1 MVRDRGA
8 DLHTHTNASD
18 GVLTPTEL
26 VEAAAK
32 SDILALGITDH
43 DTMQGIEEALEVA
56 ERIGFAVIPGVE
68 LSTYWESPV
77 LGPQT
82 VHLLAYAPNPN
93 SDLLSKHMADAKYD
107 REHRAES
114 IVRKLNELGLA
125 IEWLRVREIAGDAQ
139 IGRPHIARA
148 ILERGYETDWNRIF
162 DRWIGNDAPAYV
174 SGSKLDTLDAVN
186 MVVAA
191 GGLPVVAHPYYDFH
205 GGTLDLEN
213 LLPPLVHAGL
223 KGLEVYYGGI
233 DRQNTVKYEVIA
245 AEHGLLATGGS
256 DFHGGD
262 LSNDITIGCAVC
274 PRETLLQICEM
285 TGTDP
290 SQI

>member
-1 MVRDRGA
+1 MVRALGA

-18 GVLTPTEL
+18 GMLTPTEL
-26 VEAAAK
+26 VETAAK

-56 ERIGFAVIPGVE
+56 DRISFTVIPGVE

-82 VHLLAYAPNPN
+82 VHLLAYAPDSD
-93 SDLLSKHMADAKYD
+93 SDLLSKYMVDAKYD
-107 REHRAES
+107 RENRAER
-114 IVRKLNELGLA
+114 IVCKLNELGLS

-148 ILERGYETDWNRIF
+148 ILEKGYETDWNQIF

-174 SGSKLDTLDAVN
+174 SGSRLDSLDAVN

-213 LLPPLVHAGL
+213 LLPPLIDAGL

-233 DRQNTVKYEVIA
+233 DRQDMVKYEVIA

-256 DFHGGD
+256 DFHGSD
-262 LSNDITIGCAVC
+262 FSNSITIGCAVC

-285 TGTDP
+285 TGIDP
-290 SQI
+290 SQM